1 MMSHT
6 QLAPN
11 SVAESD
17 QLGSD
22 APQLIPEVALASRVL
37 RQCSLPFSLLRWLAA
52 PEKPFESEEDFSVPS
67 QIVESLNELV
77 RPLLVGA
84 TDWEIQQAEKAAER
98 LAAICKR
105 VSDQHASLGLG
116 TGPRLIAASLLP
128 LYRSLATGDLNQGL
142 EQTRHRL
149 FETIVICELCGEFGV
164 ELTEVIDY
172 SIAKE
177 ISPYESAFEALQV
190 SVVGIG
196 NVLRRSIRGFE
207 HETGNFT
214 SEMSDRLFSIESED
228 IDTIDASIAEW
239 AKPDLLWRLSGEMIA
254 QKSNIVLPRSWC
266 DAAVPW
272 HSISD
277 HWNKLAHLLK
287 TSPSKA
293 AGTGATDDSHEPG
306 DDPTIAPASV
316 SAALQESKG
325 GTLRESASEQKTDA
339 DVEVNSPEPDVSSEP
354 KFIPPKIL
362 IAEIMS
368 HNDPVYVNVLKREL
382 ATCRNESRAV
392 TVASI
397 VVLADDPKRK
407 EFHGSARGGIRP
419 WQQRLVNNLADHP
432 DIEQPSAF
440 ITSDGELLL
449 CILDLD
455 RSEVTRIL
463 REGLD
468 EVIGGISPESTGDDL
483 VKHTPSARYFC
494 GIASTDSPTA
504 GMTPEQMIESTCRCL
519 KAANAQGKSTIKS
532 IEVY

>member
-1 MMSHT
+1 MSHT
-6 QLAPN
+6 QIAPS

-17 QLGSD
+17 LLSST
-22 APQLIPEVALASRVL
+22 ATLLLPEAALASRVL
-37 RQCSLPFSLLRWLAA
+37 RQCSLPFSLLKWLAA
-52 PEKPFESEEDFSVPS
+52 PEKPCVTAEELSAAPS
-67 QIVESLNELV
+67 IVESLNELV

-98 LAAICKR
+98 LAAIYKR
-105 VSDQHASLGLG
+105 ISDRHASLGLG
-116 TGPRLIAASLLP
+116 TGERLIAASLLP

-149 FETIVICELCGEFGV
+149 FETIVIGELCAEFGV

-177 ISPYESAFEALQV
+177 VSPYESAFDALQI
-190 SVVGIG
+190 SVTGIG
-196 NVLRRSIRGFE
+196 NVLRRSIRGFDP
-207 HETGNFT
+207 ETGNFT
-214 SEMSDRLFSIESED
+214 AEMSDRLFGIEAED
-228 IDTIDASIAEW
+228 IDTIDAAIAEW

-254 QKSNIVLPRSWC
+254 KKSNIVLPRSWC

-277 HWNKLAHLLK
+277 HWNKLSHLLK
-287 TSPSKA
+287 SSSSKA
-293 AGTGATDDSHEPG
+293 SRAGMVEDAHEPCE
-306 DDPTIAPASV
+306 DPTIAPASISQAKRDAAAAGGHH
-316 SAALQESKG
+316 SADDLEMDEASTIAEDASTHSAES
-325 GTLRESASEQKTDA
+325 
-339 DVEVNSPEPDVSSEP
+339 

-368 HNDPVYVNVLKREL
+368 HNDPVYVNVIKREL

-392 TVASI
+392 TVAS
-397 VVLADDPKRK
+397 VVVVADDPKRK

-468 EVIGGISPESTGDDL
+468 EVIGGISSQPTGDDL

-504 GMTPEQMIESTCRCL
+504 GMTPEQMIEATCRCL